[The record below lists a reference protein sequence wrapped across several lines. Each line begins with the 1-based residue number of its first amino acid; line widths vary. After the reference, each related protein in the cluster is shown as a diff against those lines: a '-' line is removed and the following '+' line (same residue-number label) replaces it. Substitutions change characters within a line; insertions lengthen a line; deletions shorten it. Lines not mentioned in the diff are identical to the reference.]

1 MEGQDTRPVAGTGLS
16 GLLQRQ
22 PVRVFATTA
31 AAVVPDLTD
40 VLAIFQLRYPDEADA
55 GTGVLYAS
63 RVRTALAKGVALLGP
78 ISENFALGALSRD
91 TIDRRKTQMITFPP
105 GRPPGLVSDASAAWM
120 ARAQATSL
128 ALIPIVIDGRTAAL
142 AAASS
147 CLGNPPPAQIE
158 LGLLEEVLRS
168 VEEPLRRTLELQS
181 LRSAA
186 LTLQRSFLITPPQI
200 RGGEL
205 APSTT
210 PPAPRPRSAA
220 TGTTPPSCPT
230 APSPCPSATSQDTT
244 SGPLRR

>member
-1 MEGQDTRPVAGTGLS
+1 M
-16 GLLQRQ
+16 
-22 PVRVFATTA
+22 FATTA

-78 ISENFALGALSRD
+78 ISENFALGALSRE

-147 CLGNPPPAQIE
+147 CLGNPPPA
-158 LGLLEEVLRS
+158 RS
-168 VEEPLRRTLELQS
+168 NS
-181 LRSAA
+181 DCWKRSCAA
-186 LTLQRSFLITPPQI
+186 WRSRCAGPWNS
-200 RGGEL
+200 R
-205 APSTT
+205 A
-210 PPAPRPRSAA
+210 
-220 TGTTPPSCPT
+220 
-230 APSPCPSATSQDTT
+230 SAT
-244 SGPLRR
+244 PR